1 MAMELSTIN
10 TIMEVESNH
19 ETKKVFVIKTLSN
32 AYYFRAENGDIM
44 NKWKDELMKLT
55 DRNNDQDNS
64 VSI

>member
-1 MAMELSTIN
+1 
-10 TIMEVESNH
+10 MEVESNH

-55 DRNNDQDNS
+55 DRNKEN
-64 VSI
+64 